1 MEFSDRDKCTLF
13 SIIRQAIYFV
23 LCVAFMFGIIAV
35 TRHFGAEVFDEN
47 RLIENLQLLLL
58 LASGLVFFTKAC
70 LCRRHSTVLALC
82 AALAMFGACRECD
95 NILDKL
101 LPIISWRIGLLFM
114 LATVIYT
121 IKNFKN
127 FMPALLEFANTPA
140 FFLMCSAITIV
151 GPIAQLIG
159 HRPLLQ
165 AALPAHQDIGQ
176 IKELFEEC
184 AESAGYFILFLASIE
199 TCLCL
204 HKHKKC
210 SPP

>member
-1 MEFSDRDKCTLF
+1 MELSDKDKCTFF
-13 SIIRQAIYFV
+13 SLIRQAIYFV
-23 LCVAFMFGIIAV
+23 LCFAFMFGIIAV
-35 TRHFGAEVFDEN
+35 TKCLGAEVFDEN
-47 RLIENLQLLLL
+47 KLIENLQLLLL
-58 LASGLVFFTKAC
+58 IASGLVFLTKAC

-101 LPIISWRIGLLFM
+101 LPIISWRIGLLFI
-114 LATVIYT
+114 LAAVIYT
-121 IKNFKN
+121 IKNYKD

-151 GPIAQLIG
+151 GPIAQLVG

-184 AESAGYFILFLASIE
+184 VECAGSFILFLSSIE
-199 TCLCL
+199 TCICL
-204 HKHKKC
+204 HKNK
-210 SPP
+210 